1 MIRSI
6 FFVLFFFL
14 FFIINAQILDSL
26 KAALQKKPGIDLGF
40 GSRNSFL
47 LNDNVKFQGI
57 HIGARFGKKLKVGIS
72 FNWLNTT
79 TFNRVAYFYS
89 SFNDTTSGYFKMA
102 YIALYTKIIYHKTK
116 RWEFSTPLQIGY
128 GSSWIQY
135 QKKFSLKHQEF
146 KKNMIVYE
154 PTVAIQLKLIK
165 WIALSGN
172 FGYRFIWHKDERVL
186 SNLNGPIYVLNLDV
200 LLDQLFFEIFPDSP
214 ITHKYGP
221 AEW

>member
-26 KAALQKKPGIDLGF
+26 KAALQNKPGIDLGF

-57 HIGARFGKKLKVGIS
+57 HIGARFGKKLKLGIS

-135 QKKFSLKHQEF
+135 QKQISLKHQEF

-154 PTVAIQLKLIK
+154 PTVAIQFKLIK

-172 FGYRFIWHKDERVL
+172 FGYRFVWHKDERVL

-214 ITHKYGP
+214 ITHIYGP
-221 AEW
+221 A